1 MGAKTP
7 RTSDRRIQR
16 TRRTLRE
23 ALISLLLERGW
34 DAVSVQDVCD
44 HADVGRSTFYT
55 HFADKEDLL
64 VGGFDD
70 LRKALRRQLAPADP
84 EHPLPFAH
92 GMIEHAHEHQRL
104 FRALVGKH
112 SGQLVLR
119 RFRELVIDLTREDLT
134 VLPLAGPTLQPA
146 AHFIAGAL
154 IELLTWWL
162 ETRNP
167 MAPQEV
173 EKLFMRL
180 VTPTLQSLRKG

>member
-7 RTSDRRIQR
+7 KTSDRRIQR

-44 HADVGRSTFYT
+44 KADVGRSTFYT

-84 EHPLPFAH
+84 GHALPFAH
-92 GMIEHAHEHQRL
+92 GLIEHAHEQQRL
-104 FRALVGKH
+104 FRALVGKR
-112 SGQLVLR
+112 SGQVVLR
-119 RFRELVIDLTREDLT
+119 RFRELVLDLVREDMSG
-134 VLPLAGPTLQPA
+134 LAAPGPNPEA
-146 AHFIAGAL
+146 AVHFIGGAFL
-154 IELLTWWL
+154 ELLTWWL
-162 ETRNP
+162 ETRNSLTP
-167 MAPQEV
+167 ADLER
-173 EKLFMRL
+173 LFMGL
-180 VTPTLQSLRKG
+180 ATPTLKPLRK